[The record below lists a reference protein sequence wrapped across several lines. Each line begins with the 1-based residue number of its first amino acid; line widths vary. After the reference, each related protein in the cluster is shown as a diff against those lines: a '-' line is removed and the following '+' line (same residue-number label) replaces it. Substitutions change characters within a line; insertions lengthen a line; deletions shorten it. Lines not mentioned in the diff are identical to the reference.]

1 MLKKNNS
8 QKSYLFAIFA
18 ILFWSTVASAFKIS
32 LSFINVYQLL
42 AIASFSSLFILLIIL
57 AVNQKINLLLKQTKK
72 DWSNSLVLGF
82 INPFL
87 YYIILFNAYNLLPA
101 QEAMILNYSW
111 PIVLTLFT
119 TIFFK
124 NKLSLQVIFA
134 LLISFFGIIIIAT
147 KGNLT
152 ELKFSNLTGI
162 LLALGSAFVW
172 SIFWLINMKDKREP
186 LIKLT
191 SSFIFGSLF
200 SFLIFIILPNKI
212 NFNFYGILS
221 AIYVG
226 FFEMGV
232 TFVFWLKAISSSK
245 NTAKINNLIYLTPFL
260 SLLFISFI
268 LKEKIFLSSLF
279 GLFFILLGIFIN
291 YIYNENKK

>member
-1 MLKKNNS
+1 M
-8 QKSYLFAIFA
+8 
-18 ILFWSTVASAFKIS
+18 
-32 LSFINVYQLL
+32 
-42 AIASFSSLFILLIIL
+42 IL

-82 INPFL
+82 TNPFL

-162 LLALGSAFVW
+162 LLALGSALVW

-200 SFLIFIILPNKI
+200 SFLFFIILPNKF

-245 NTAKINNLIYLTPFL
+245 NTEKINNLIYVTPFL

-268 LKEKIFLSSLF
+268 LKEKIYLSSLF

>member
-1 MLKKNNS
+1 MLKKNKS

-57 AVNQKINLLLKQTKK
+57 AFNKKVNLLFRQTKK
-72 DWSNSLVLGF
+72 DWSYSLVLGF

-124 NKLSLQVIFA
+124 NKLSLKVIFA

-172 SIFWLINMKDKREP
+172 SIFWLTNMKDKREP

-200 SFLIFIILPNKI
+200 SLLFFIILPNKF

-245 NTAKINNLIYLTPFL
+245 NTEKINNLIYITPFL
-260 SLLFISFI
+260 SLLFISVI

-291 YIYNENKK
+291 YIYKENKK

>member
-1 MLKKNNS
+1 M
-8 QKSYLFAIFA
+8 
-18 ILFWSTVASAFKIS
+18 
-32 LSFINVYQLL
+32 
-42 AIASFSSLFILLIIL
+42 IL

-82 INPFL
+82 TNPFL

-172 SIFWLINMKDKREP
+172 SIFWLINMKDNREP

-200 SFLIFIILPNKI
+200 SLLFFIILPNKF

-245 NTAKINNLIYLTPFL
+245 NTEKINNLIYITPFL
-260 SLLFISFI
+260 SLLFISVI

-291 YIYNENKK
+291 YIYKENKK